1 MVAMTTKNKLQSF
14 TSRIVPFRIWVQSA
28 FLLIWLDPL
37 RWRFHSICSPVFH
50 CYSCPLATFACPIGV
65 LAGFSALHIF
75 PFIAVGMLVL
85 IGILLGSIVCGWA
98 CPFGFLQDLV
108 AKVPTPKFDPPGWT
122 GNLRYVVLIGTVIA
136 VPYFFGEG
144 HWLFICRFCP
154 AGALEAAVPNMVG
167 QAVAGQKIVWPNAL
181 KLAILVLFLISIFFV
196 KRPWCRVLC
205 PLGAIFSLFNRVSA
219 FFLRFDAD
227 KCNSC
232 ERCHKL
238 CEYGIE
244 PEKSPNDLRCVRCLE
259 CTGCSTEALTLG
271 SIFERREEIS
281 VSPKSASSHTEL

>member
-14 TSRIVPFRIWVQSA
+14 TSRIVPFRIWIQSA
-28 FLLIWLDPL
+28 FLLVWLDPL

-65 LAGFSALHIF
+65 LAGFSALHLF

-144 HWLFICRFCP
+144 HWLFICRLCP

-167 QAVAGQKIVWPNAL
+167 QAVAGQKIVWPSAL
-181 KLAILVLFLISIFFV
+181 KLAILVLFLMSIFFV
-196 KRPWCRVLC
+196 KRPWCRILC

-219 FFLRFDAD
+219 FFLRFNAD
-227 KCNSC
+227 KCTDC
-232 ERCHKL
+232 KHCHQL

-259 CTGCSTEALTLG
+259 CIGCGPGALTLG
-271 SIFERREEIS
+271 SIFEHSKTTI
-281 VSPKSASSHTEL
+281 PPAKD